1 MHHRR
6 VLFRVVHQMFSRI
19 LQDCDADT
27 KSPLRKKKLEKDNW
41 NDAKCTKNV
50 TEQDTC
56 KFRTEKQKKLTQDY

>member
-27 KSPLRKKKLEKDNW
+27 KSPLRKKKIEKDNW
-41 NDAKCTKNV
+41 NYANCTQNV
-50 TEQDTC
+50 TEQDTFFANSEM
-56 KFRTEKQKKLTQDY
+56 KNKRR

>member
-6 VLFRVVHQMFSRI
+6 VLFRVVHQMFSSI

-27 KSPLRKKKLEKDNW
+27 KSPVRKNKLEKDNW
-41 NDAKCTKNV
+41 NDAKCTQNV

-56 KFRTEKQKKLTQDY
+56 KFRTEKQKTLTQDY